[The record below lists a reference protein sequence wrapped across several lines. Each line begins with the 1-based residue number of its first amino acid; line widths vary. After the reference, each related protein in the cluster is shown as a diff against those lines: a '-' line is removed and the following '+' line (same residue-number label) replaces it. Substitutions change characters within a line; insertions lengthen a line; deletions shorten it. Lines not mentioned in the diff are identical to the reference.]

1 MPFDPN
7 HPDPEQLAA
16 WQAGDLAGPHGAQV
30 EAHVAGCA
38 DCAGLVA
45 MAERGRSA
53 LAGLAEVEPPAGLHQ
68 RLAAAVKRE
77 LAVGDGI
84 RGHHG
89 LADGDG
95 LEERRLVAAAA
106 EADGL
111 GESAPVAEPIP
122 LAARRRR
129 RARPRDR
136 RLVALLSTAAA
147 VILLVAGL
155 VPLLLHGGGQPAA
168 TAGRGTT
175 AAPNALAGGGA
186 AGSLPVFSAP
196 DGYSGSALQSALAGD
211 PQARS
216 AYQRAAGGSATS
228 AGPKSVGPQFSGGA
242 AGEKSTTSGGSAADS
257 ASGRSASGSAAAPAA
272 GPAGLQQGTCV
283 ATARNQARDQGL
295 RPAFFVDTVYRGRP
309 ASVLVTVRPG
319 ASDQADLWAFPRGN
333 CSSPPFAHDPV
344 KVTPP

>member
-1 MPFDPN
+1 VPFDPT

-38 DCAGLVA
+38 ACAGLVA

-77 LAVGDGI
+77 LEVGDWI

-95 LEERRLVAAAA
+95 LEERRPAAAAA

-111 GESAPVAEPIP
+111 GKSAPVAEPIP
-122 LAARRRR
+122 LATRHRRS
-129 RARPRDR
+129 RPRDR

-155 VPLLLHGGGQPAA
+155 VPLLRHGGGQ
-168 TAGRGTT
+168 TAVTADRGTT

-196 DGYSGSALQSALAGD
+196 GGYSGSALQSALVGD

-228 AGPKSVGPQFSGGA
+228 AGPKSVGPQFSGSG

-257 ASGRSASGSAAAPAA
+257 ATGRSASGSAAAPAA
-272 GPAGLQQGTCV
+272 GPAGLQQGICV